1 MLEGRI
7 IWFYMSKAKAHE
19 EQDLEEN
26 LLSQQRNRLA
36 MMENTNPADALVR
49 MARHFLVQ
57 PGEEFC
63 RLERIFCIFS
73 QGGGWGWTVRI
84 KTPKIPKK

>member
-19 EQDLEEN
+19 QQDLEEN

-36 MMENTNPADALVR
+36 MLENTNPVDALVR
-49 MARHFLVQ
+49 MTRNFLVQ

-63 RLERIFCIFS
+63 RSERIYGFVERSGDILRR
-73 QGGGWGWTVRI
+73 TL
-84 KTPKIPKK
+84 